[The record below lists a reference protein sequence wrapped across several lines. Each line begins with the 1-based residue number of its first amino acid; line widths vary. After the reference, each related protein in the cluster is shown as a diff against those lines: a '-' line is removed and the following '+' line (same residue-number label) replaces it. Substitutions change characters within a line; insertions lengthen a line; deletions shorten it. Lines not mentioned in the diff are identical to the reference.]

1 MAACVWGLGMGLGCT
16 GMRALGGALRTPAT
30 RTHTR
35 CAIHTPREP
44 YVMDMDRQCLMI
56 THSLADTEGRRHF
69 YFYGHR
75 LKPACCANVTG
86 RGRFAFTLL

>member
-1 MAACVWGLGMGLGCT
+1 MWRRVSGDWAWDWAVPVCAHSVAHSAHPRHGHL
-16 GMRALGGALRTPAT
+16 
-30 RTHTR
+30 R

-75 LKPACCANVTG
+75 LKPACCTNVTG
-86 RGRFAFTLL
+86 RDRFAFTLL